1 MKIEQKQVEK
11 IAYGSFYLG
20 VIIEILIVIIDK
32 SALINPI
39 EGRLFQLTFLLFLI
53 KTCLTR
59 YEKKEY
65 AVIAAFLALGAI
77 SYFVTGRN
85 DIVRIV
91 MFLAACKNVD
101 MQKCLR
107 LVFYMTLTGCLFIML
122 LSFFGIGGGI
132 ALTQDYGRGSVET
145 RYTFGMGH
153 PNALQCMVWA
163 LTVLA
168 LYLYGEKWKWYSYVA
183 VLAVNTGFFFLTDSK
198 TSLAA
203 GILAIGFTWIIC
215 KCKGEKIRRF
225 CGAAG
230 ILMTLGSIMLSV
242 LVAINAHYVYEY
254 DWEIDT
260 SKTAYLYKMLD
271 RVLTG
276 RIRTLVG
283 TTRWEGTV
291 STWKL
296 FSEPANNYYFDMG
309 WIRLFYW
316 YGIVPGIIAA
326 AILLIWVVYCYQK
339 KEYLVLTFIA
349 NFAVYTVFEAHIV
362 SPYIGRNYL
371 LFLLGY
377 YWGQMIHSRGNMGYE
392 KNKKDTDHK

>member
-1 MKIEQKQVEK
+1 MKIEQKQIEK

-20 VIIEILIVIIDK
+20 AIIEVLMVIIDK
-32 SALINPI
+32 SALINPV

-59 YEKKEY
+59 YDKKEY

-91 MFLAACKNVD
+91 MFLVACKNVD

-107 LVFYMTLTGCLFIML
+107 LVFYMTLTGCLLIMF
-122 LSFFGIGGGI
+122 LSFFGVGGGL

-145 RYTFGMGH
+145 RYTLGMGH

-168 LYLYGEKWKWYSYVA
+168 LYLYGEKWKWYGYA
-183 VLAVNTGFFFLTDSK
+183 AALAVNIGFFFLTDSK
-198 TSLAA
+198 TSLVM
-203 GILAIGFTWIIC
+203 GIFAIVIMELACKAKKDKIKRVIGMVCIILT
-215 KCKGEKIRRF
+215 
-225 CGAAG
+225 A
-230 ILMTLGSIMLSV
+230 GSIAFSV
-242 LVAINAHYVYEY
+242 VIAKDAHYVYEY
-254 DWEIDT
+254 DWNIRDT
-260 SKTAYLYKMLD
+260 KLITLYKILD
-271 RVLTG
+271 NILTG
-276 RIRTLVG
+276 RIRSLVG
-283 TTRWEGTV
+283 NTRWEGTV

-309 WIRLFYW
+309 WIRMFYW
-316 YGIVPGIIAA
+316 YGIIPGIIVTAL
-326 AILLIWVVYCYQK
+326 LLIWVVYCYQK

-377 YWGQMIHSRGNMGYE
+377 YWGQMLHSRGNMGYE

>member
-1 MKIEQKQVEK
+1 MKTDRKQIEK

-20 VIIEILIVIIDK
+20 VIIEILIVVIDK
-32 SALINPI
+32 SALINPV

-59 YEKKEY
+59 YDKKEY

-101 MQKCLR
+101 MQKCLK
-107 LVFYMTLTGCLFIML
+107 LVFYMTLTGCLIIMF
-122 LSFFGIGGGI
+122 LSFFGIGGGL

-145 RYTFGMGH
+145 RYTLGMGH

-168 LYLYGEKWKWYSYVA
+168 LYLYGEKWKWYGYVA
-183 VLAVNTGFFFLTDSK
+183 ALAVNTGFFFLTDSK

-203 GILAIGFTWIIC
+203 AVFAVGFTWIIC
-215 KCKGEKIRRF
+215 KCKGEKIIKL
-225 CGAAG
+225 CG
-230 ILMTLGSIMLSV
+230 IGSILVTVGSIILSTV
-242 LVAINAHYVYEY
+242 VACKAHYVYEY
-254 DWEIDT
+254 DWGIDK
-260 SKTAYLYKMLD
+260 SKTAYAYKVLD
-271 RVLTG
+271 NILTG
-276 RIRTLVG
+276 RMRSLCDNE
-283 TTRWEGTV
+283 RWEGTI

-296 FSEPANNYYFDMG
+296 FAEPANNYYFDMG

-316 YGIVPGIIAA
+316 YGIIPGLIVVAVI
-326 AILLIWVVYCYQK
+326 LIWMIQCCRR
-339 KEYLVLTFIA
+339 KENMVLMIIVSI
-349 NFAVYTVFEAHIV
+349 AVYTVFEAHMV
-362 SPYIGRNYL
+362 SAYIGRNYL
-371 LFLLGY
+371 LFILGASWCQLLKYGDRKE
-377 YWGQMIHSRGNMGYE
+377 S
-392 KNKKDTDHK
+392 

>member
-1 MKIEQKQVEK
+1 MKTDRKQIEK

-20 VIIEILIVIIDK
+20 VIIEVLMVIIDK

-101 MQKCLR
+101 MQKCMK
-107 LVFYMTLTGCLFIML
+107 LVFYMTLTGCLIIMF

-168 LYLYGEKWKWYSYVA
+168 LYLYGEKWKWYGYVA
-183 VLAVNTGFFFLTDSK
+183 ALAVNTGFFFLTDSK

-203 GILAIGFTWIIC
+203 AVFAVGFIWIIC
-215 KCKGEKIRRF
+215 KCKGEKIIKL
-225 CGAAG
+225 CG
-230 ILMTLGSIMLSV
+230 IGSILVTVGSIILSI
-242 LVAINAHYVYEY
+242 LVACKAHYVYEY
-254 DWEIDT
+254 DWGIDK
-260 SKTAYLYKMLD
+260 SKTAYAYKVLD
-271 RVLTG
+271 NILTG
-276 RIRTLVG
+276 RMRSLCDNE
-283 TTRWEGTV
+283 RWEGTI

-296 FSEPANNYYFDMG
+296 FAEPANNYYFDMG

-316 YGIVPGIIAA
+316 YGIIPGLIVAA
-326 AILLIWVVYCYQK
+326 VILIWMIQCYRR
-339 KEYLVLTFIA
+339 KENMVLMIIVSI
-349 NFAVYTVFEAHIV
+349 AVYTVFEAHMV
-362 SPYIGRNYL
+362 SAYIGRNYL
-371 LFLLGY
+371 LFILGASWCQLLKYGDRKE
-377 YWGQMIHSRGNMGYE
+377 S
-392 KNKKDTDHK
+392 

>member
-1 MKIEQKQVEK
+1 MKIEQKQIEK

-20 VIIEILIVIIDK
+20 VIIEVLMVIIDK

-59 YEKKEY
+59 YDKKEY
-65 AVIAAFLALGAI
+65 AVIAAFLVLGAI

-101 MQKCLR
+101 MQKCMK
-107 LVFYMTLTGCLFIML
+107 LVFYMTLTGCLIIMF

-168 LYLYGEKWKWYSYVA
+168 LYLYGEKWKWYGYTA
-183 VLAVNTGFFFLTDSK
+183 ALAVNIGFFFLTDSK

-203 GILAIGFTWIIC
+203 GVFAVGFTWIIC
-215 KCKGEKIRRF
+215 KCKGEKIIKL
-225 CGAAG
+225 CG
-230 ILMTLGSIMLSV
+230 IGSILVTVGSIILSI
-242 LVAINAHYVYEY
+242 LVACKAHYVYEY
-254 DWEIDT
+254 DWGIDK
-260 SKTAYLYKMLD
+260 SKTAYAYKVLD
-271 RVLTG
+271 NILTG
-276 RIRTLVG
+276 RMRSLCDNE
-283 TTRWEGTV
+283 RWEGTI

-296 FSEPANNYYFDMG
+296 FAEPANNYYFDMG

-316 YGIVPGIIAA
+316 YGIIPGLIVAA
-326 AILLIWVVYCYQK
+326 VILIWMIQCYRR
-339 KEYLVLTFIA
+339 KENMVLMIIVSI
-349 NFAVYTVFEAHIV
+349 AVYTVFEAHMV
-362 SPYIGRNYL
+362 SAYIGRNYL
-371 LFLLGY
+371 LFILGASWCQLLKYGDRKE
-377 YWGQMIHSRGNMGYE
+377 S
-392 KNKKDTDHK
+392 

>member
-1 MKIEQKQVEK
+1 MKIEQKQLEK

-20 VIIEILIVIIDK
+20 VIIEVLMVIIDK

-65 AVIAAFLALGAI
+65 AVIVAFLALGAI

-91 MFLAACKNVD
+91 MFLTACKNVD
-101 MQKCLR
+101 MQKCLK

-168 LYLYGEKWKWYSYVA
+168 LYLYGEKWKWYGYVA
-183 VLAVNTGFFFLTDSK
+183 ALAVNTGFFFLTDSK

-203 GILAIGFTWIIC
+203 AVFAVGFTWIIC
-215 KCKGEKIRRF
+215 KCKGEKIIKF
-225 CGAAG
+225 CG
-230 ILMTLGSIMLSV
+230 IGSILVTVGSIILSTV
-242 LVAINAHYVYEY
+242 VACKAHYVYEY
-254 DWEIDT
+254 DWGIDK
-260 SKTAYLYKMLD
+260 SKTAYAYKVLD
-271 RVLTG
+271 NILTG
-276 RIRTLVG
+276 RMRSLCDNE
-283 TTRWEGTV
+283 RWEGTI

-296 FSEPANNYYFDMG
+296 FAEPANNYYFDMG

-316 YGIVPGIIAA
+316 YGIIPGLIVVAVI
-326 AILLIWVVYCYQK
+326 LIWMIQCCRR
-339 KEYLVLTFIA
+339 KENMVLMIIVSI
-349 NFAVYTVFEAHIV
+349 AVYTVFEAHMV
-362 SPYIGRNYL
+362 SAYIGRNYL
-371 LFLLGY
+371 LFILGASWCQLLKYGDRKE
-377 YWGQMIHSRGNMGYE
+377 S
-392 KNKKDTDHK
+392 

>member
-1 MKIEQKQVEK
+1 MKIEQKQLEK

-20 VIIEILIVIIDK
+20 VIIEVLMVIIDK
-32 SALINPI
+32 SALINPV

-59 YEKKEY
+59 YDKKEY

-91 MFLAACKNVD
+91 MFLTACKNVD
-101 MQKCLR
+101 MQKCLK

-145 RYTFGMGH
+145 RYTLGMGH

-168 LYLYGEKWKWYSYVA
+168 LYLYGEKWKWYGYVA
-183 VLAVNTGFFFLTDSK
+183 ALAVNTGFFFLTDSK

-203 GILAIGFTWIIC
+203 AVFAVGFTWIIC
-215 KCKGEKIRRF
+215 KCKGEKIIKL
-225 CGAAG
+225 CG
-230 ILMTLGSIMLSV
+230 IGSILVTVGSIILSTV
-242 LVAINAHYVYEY
+242 VACKAHYVYEY
-254 DWEIDT
+254 DWGIDK
-260 SKTAYLYKMLD
+260 SKTAYAYKVLD
-271 RVLTG
+271 NILTG
-276 RIRTLVG
+276 RMRSLCDNE
-283 TTRWEGTV
+283 RWEGTI

-296 FSEPANNYYFDMG
+296 FAEPANNYYFDMG

-316 YGIVPGIIAA
+316 YGIIPGLIVAA
-326 AILLIWVVYCYQK
+326 VILIWMIQCYRR
-339 KEYLVLTFIA
+339 KENMVLMIIVSI
-349 NFAVYTVFEAHIV
+349 AVYTVFEAHMV
-362 SPYIGRNYL
+362 SAYIGRNYL
-371 LFLLGY
+371 LFILGASWCQLLKYGDRKE
-377 YWGQMIHSRGNMGYE
+377 S
-392 KNKKDTDHK
+392 

>member
-1 MKIEQKQVEK
+1 MKIEQKQIEK

-20 VIIEILIVIIDK
+20 VIIEVLMVIIDK

-59 YEKKEY
+59 YDKKEY

-85 DIVRIV
+85 DIIRIV

-101 MQKCLR
+101 MQKCLK
-107 LVFYMTLTGCLFIML
+107 LVFYMTLTGCLLIMF

-153 PNALQCMVWA
+153 PNAIQCMVWA

-168 LYLYGEKWKWYSYVA
+168 LYLYGEKWKWYGYVA
-183 VLAVNTGFFFLTDSK
+183 ALVVNVGFFFLTDSK

-203 GILAIGFTWIIC
+203 GVLAIGFTWIIC
-215 KCKGEKIRRF
+215 KCKGEKIRKA
-225 CGAAG
+225 CG
-230 ILMTLGSIMLSV
+230 IGSILITFGSVILSV
-242 LVAINAHYVYEY
+242 LVAFNAHYVYEY
-254 DWEIDT
+254 DWGTDT
-260 SKTAYLYKMLD
+260 SKTAYLYKILD

-291 STWKL
+291 STWRL
-296 FSEPANNYYFDMG
+296 FSEPVNNYYFDM
-309 WIRLFYW
+309 
-316 YGIVPGIIAA
+316 A
-326 AILLIWVVYCYQK
+326 
-339 KEYLVLTFIA
+339 
-349 NFAVYTVFEAHIV
+349 
-362 SPYIGRNYL
+362 
-371 LFLLGY
+371 Y
-377 YWGQMIHSRGNMGYE
+377 Y
-392 KNKKDTDHK
+392 

>member
-1 MKIEQKQVEK
+1 MKTDRKQIEK

-20 VIIEILIVIIDK
+20 VIIEVLMVIIDK
-32 SALINPI
+32 SALINPV

-59 YEKKEY
+59 YDKKEY

-91 MFLAACKNVD
+91 MFLAACKDVD
-101 MQKCLR
+101 MQKCLK

-122 LSFFGIGGGI
+122 LSFFGVGGGL

-145 RYTFGMGH
+145 RYTLGMGH

-168 LYLYGEKWKWYSYVA
+168 LYLYGEKWKWYGYVA
-183 VLAVNTGFFFLTDSK
+183 ALAVNTGVFFLTDSK

-203 GILAIGFTWIIC
+203 AVFAVGFTWIIC
-215 KCKGEKIRRF
+215 KCKGEKIIKL
-225 CGAAG
+225 CG
-230 ILMTLGSIMLSV
+230 IGSILVTVGSIILSTV
-242 LVAINAHYVYEY
+242 VACKAHYVYEY
-254 DWEIDT
+254 DWGIDK
-260 SKTAYLYKMLD
+260 SKTAYAYKVLD
-271 RVLTG
+271 NILTG
-276 RIRTLVG
+276 RMRSLCDNE
-283 TTRWEGTV
+283 RWEGTI

-296 FSEPANNYYFDMG
+296 FAEPANNYYFDMG

-316 YGIVPGIIAA
+316 YGIIPGLIVVAVI
-326 AILLIWVVYCYQK
+326 LIWMIQCCRR
-339 KEYLVLTFIA
+339 KENMVLMIIVSI
-349 NFAVYTVFEAHIV
+349 AVYTVFEAHMV
-362 SPYIGRNYL
+362 SAYIGRNYL
-371 LFLLGY
+371 LFILGASWCQLLKYGDRKE
-377 YWGQMIHSRGNMGYE
+377 S
-392 KNKKDTDHK
+392 

>member
-1 MKIEQKQVEK
+1 MKIEQKQIEK

-20 VIIEILIVIIDK
+20 VIIEVLMVIIDK

-59 YEKKEY
+59 YDKKEY

-101 MQKCLR
+101 MQKCLK
-107 LVFYMTLTGCLFIML
+107 LVFYMTLTGCLLIML

-168 LYLYGEKWKWYSYVA
+168 LYLYGEKWKWYGYVA
-183 VLAVNTGFFFLTDSK
+183 ALAVNVGFFFLTDSK
-198 TSLAA
+198 TSLLAALFAIFYA
-203 GILAIGFTWIIC
+203 GIYQITQKKIIKIIC
-215 KCKGEKIRRF
+215 NMMG
-225 CGAAG
+225 
-230 ILMTLGSIMLSV
+230 TLIAVGSIAFSIFISGT
-242 LVAINAHYVYEY
+242 AYYVYNY

-260 SKTAYLYKMLD
+260 SSKAAFFKKLD
-271 RVLTG
+271 SILTG
-276 RIRTLVG
+276 RIRSLTNN
-283 TTRWEGTV
+283 TRWEGTIR
-291 STWKL
+291 TWKL

-316 YGIVPGIIAA
+316 YGIIPACVFI
-326 AILLIWVVYCYQK
+326 ILLLVIMWYCIRRKDYK
-339 KEYLVLTFIA
+339 AFVMIVSF
-349 NFAVYTVFEAHIV
+349 FVYTVMEAHAI
-362 SPYIGRNYL
+362 SMYIARNYI
-371 LFLLGY
+371 LFLIGMYWTDIIDKRKWKGLGSNR
-377 YWGQMIHSRGNMGYE
+377 INE
-392 KNKKDTDHK
+392 KI